1 MDDRLRTY
9 GGLALA
15 AVLVVAGTLL
25 TGILPSTALYQAIAG
40 AVIVAGFAVVYLTL
54 GALGEW

>member
-15 AVLVVAGTLL
+15 AVLVVTGTLL
-25 TGILPSTALYQAIAG
+25 TGILPSTALYQTIAG
-40 AVIVAGFAVVYLTL
+40 AVIVAGFALVYLS
-54 GALGEW
+54 LGEFWEQ

>member
-1 MDDRLRTY
+1 MDDRFRTY

-25 TGILPSTALYQAIAG
+25 TGILPSTALYQTIAG
-40 AVIVAGFAVVYLTL
+40 GVIVAGFALVYLTL
-54 GALGEW
+54 GELWDQ